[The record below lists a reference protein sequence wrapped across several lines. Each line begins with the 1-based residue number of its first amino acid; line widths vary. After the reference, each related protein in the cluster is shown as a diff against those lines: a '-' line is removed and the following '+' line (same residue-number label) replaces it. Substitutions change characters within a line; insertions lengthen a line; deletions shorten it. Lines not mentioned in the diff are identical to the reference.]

1 MYADWNQLFLDSTK
15 VIREPDPSV
24 EEFIRIAP
32 PGAPVF
38 DPGRARLEIDRSY
51 SNQLRS
57 KIKMQLFQKLKGG
70 LRKTRQKLG
79 DRVRSILSSYSTI
92 DENLYEE
99 LEETLISADVGVD
112 TTLAI
117 LDALREKVR
126 RYPGNG
132 KDPAIIHDLL
142 AETIEEV
149 ISPAAVQHELNLQSK
164 PSVILIVGVNGSGKT
179 TTIAKLSYYFKKM
192 GKRVMLA
199 AADTFRAA
207 ASEQLM
213 EWGKRVPGADPAA
226 VAFDA
231 LQAARAR
238 DYDLLIVDTAGRLQN
253 KANLMQELAKISR
266 VMKKLDSEAPHEVF
280 LVLDATTGQNAL
292 QQAKVFQEISG
303 VTGLVLAKL
312 DGTAKGG
319 AVIPICRELNLPLR
333 FIGLGEK
340 VGDLEIF
347 HPRSF
352 ARAILESAEDEA

>member
-1 MYADWNQLFLDSTK
+1 
-15 VIREPDPSV
+15 
-24 EEFIRIAP
+24 
-32 PGAPVF
+32 
-38 DPGRARLEIDRSY
+38 
-51 SNQLRS
+51 
-57 KIKMQLFQKLKGG
+57 MQLFQKLKGG

-112 TTLAI
+112 TTHAI

-132 KDPAIIHDLL
+132 KDPSIIHDLL

-149 ISPAAVQHELNLQSK
+149 ISPAAVQHELNLTSN

-179 TTIAKLSYYFKKM
+179 TTIAKLSYYFKRA

-207 ASEQLM
+207 ATEQLL
-213 EWGKRVPGADPAA
+213 EWGKRVDAPVIHQQPGADPAA

-231 LQAARAR
+231 FQAARAR

>member
-1 MYADWNQLFLDSTK
+1 
-15 VIREPDPSV
+15 
-24 EEFIRIAP
+24 
-32 PGAPVF
+32 
-38 DPGRARLEIDRSY
+38 
-51 SNQLRS
+51 
-57 KIKMQLFQKLKGG
+57 MQLFQKLKGG

-132 KDPAIIHDLL
+132 KDPSIIHDLL

-149 ISPAAVQHELNLQSK
+149 ISPATVQNELNLQSK
-164 PSVILIVGVNGSGKT
+164 PSVILVVGVNGSGKT

-207 ASEQLM
+207 ATEQLL
-213 EWGKRVPGADPAA
+213 EWGKRVDAPVIHQQPGADPAA

-231 LQAARAR
+231 FQAARAR

>member
-1 MYADWNQLFLDSTK
+1 
-15 VIREPDPSV
+15 
-24 EEFIRIAP
+24 
-32 PGAPVF
+32 
-38 DPGRARLEIDRSY
+38 
-51 SNQLRS
+51 
-57 KIKMQLFQKLKGG
+57 MQLFQKLKGG

-213 EWGKRVPGADPAA
+213 EWGKRVDAPVIHQQPGADPAA

-266 VMKKLDSEAPHEVF
+266 VMKKLDSEAPH
-280 LVLDATTGQNAL
+280 DATTGQNAL

-333 FIGLGEK
+333 FLGLGEK
-340 VGDLEIF
+340 VEDLEIF

>member
-1 MYADWNQLFLDSTK
+1 
-15 VIREPDPSV
+15 
-24 EEFIRIAP
+24 
-32 PGAPVF
+32 
-38 DPGRARLEIDRSY
+38 
-51 SNQLRS
+51 
-57 KIKMQLFQKLKGG
+57 MQLFQKLKGG

-112 TTLAI
+112 TTHAI

-126 RYPGNG
+126 RYPDNG
-132 KDPAIIHDLL
+132 KDPSIIHDLL

-149 ISPAAVQHELNLQSK
+149 ISPAAVQHELNLTSN

-213 EWGKRVPGADPAA
+213 EWGKRVDAPVIHQQPGADPAA

-231 LQAARAR
+231 FQAARAR

-352 ARAILESAEDEA
+352 ARAILESDEDEA